1 MTPRDHNRTVGI
13 AHALVGTL
21 TLTGLIIAIVSEA
34 RRHPS
39 EVLERLGWVPYVL
52 PLPLIQLLTAYG
64 LFFTRRW
71 GRALALI
78 LSAVYVWVFPVGTL
92 LGVYTFW
99 FLLSEGGKS
108 LYAKPNG

>member
-1 MTPRDHNRTVGI
+1 MTPRDHNRIVGI
-13 AHALVGTL
+13 AH
-21 TLTGLIIAIVSEA
+21 GLIGALILIGLTVAAVLEA
-34 RRHPS
+34 RRRPS
-39 EVLERLGWVPYVL
+39 DAAERLTWLLYVL

-71 GRALALI
+71 GRTLALI

-99 FLLSEGGKS
+99 FLLGEGGKS
-108 LYAKPNG
+108 LYSKPAS

>member
-1 MTPRDHNRTVGI
+1 MTLHDHNRAVGI
-13 AHALVGTL
+13 AHGLVGAVVL
-21 TLTGLIIAIVSEA
+21 IGLAVAAVVEA
-34 RRHPS
+34 RRRPS
-39 EVLERLGWVPYVL
+39 DAAERLAWMLYVL

-78 LSAVYVWVFPVGTL
+78 LSAVYVWIFPVGTL

-99 FLLSEGGKS
+99 FLLGEGGKS
-108 LYAKPNG
+108 LYAKPAS